1 MTLANVSYPLTPRV
15 VADTLRRALDGRA
28 DASSNEDRPC
38 KGAEAAF
45 DAEWMAPLARAL
57 DLAWWTVPVVRFE
70 HHAPG
75 VRRVRS
81 RSSLARI
88 VACSMALP
96 DGGVA
101 EDGQVLRRGAW
112 IDDLQ
117 PGEYYIWRD
126 EIYVASTDGS
136 DPGHNGCIY
145 RVLMPACVA
154 WVESL
159 PLHVMEGNKL

>member
-1 MTLANVSYPLTPRV
+1 
-15 VADTLRRALDGRA
+15 
-28 DASSNEDRPC
+28 
-38 KGAEAAF
+38 
-45 DAEWMAPLARAL
+45 MAPLARAL

-101 EDGQVLRRGAW
+101 EDGQVLKRGAW

-136 DPGHNGCIY
+136 DPGHNGRTY

-159 PLHVMEGNKL
+159 PLHVIEGNKL